1 MFGPKFSGELVEEGV
16 MASNIEY
23 GGLEVSVSNV
33 VFVHGSIDPWH
44 AMGVLESRSESTPAI
59 LISGAAHCANMYPDS
74 EEDCQEL
81 REARHKIGALIHQWI
96 EEKK

>member
-16 MASNIEY
+16 MASNTEY
-23 GGLEVSVSNV
+23 GGLEISVSNV

-44 AMGVLESRSESTPAI
+44 AMGVLESRSESAPAI

-74 EEDCQEL
+74 DDDTQQL
-81 REARHKIGALIHQWI
+81 RDARRTVGQLIHKWI
-96 EEKK
+96 SE